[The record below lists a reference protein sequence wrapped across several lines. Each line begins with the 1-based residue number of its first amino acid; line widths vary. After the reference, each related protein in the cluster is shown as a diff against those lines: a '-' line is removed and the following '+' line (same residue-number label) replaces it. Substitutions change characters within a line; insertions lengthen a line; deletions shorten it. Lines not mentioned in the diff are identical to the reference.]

1 MPCHYEN
8 VMSDAMCVFDRDLIR
23 CRRQRAAAG
32 FVAHDFLFREVGGRL
47 VSRLD
52 DLRQRFPV
60 VLELGCRTGILAE
73 LVGDRG
79 GIECLV
85 RSELSEA
92 MAQKAVALWPSALT
106 VIADEE
112 QLPFRAGLFDLVMSN
127 LVLHWVN
134 DLPGT
139 LVQVHRVLKPGGI
152 FLASMVGGHSLSE
165 LRTALAMAESAQEGV
180 VRSLRISPFVA
191 DARTAGTLLQRAGF
205 AMQVVDCDTI
215 IVRYANPM
223 QLLRDLRGTG
233 ESNAI
238 RERRRTPLRRGTL
251 QAALDHYRIVHTDSD
266 GRVPATFQ
274 ILYLTAWTT
283 ERSSASSRERA
294 HCRT

>member
-1 MPCHYEN
+1 
-8 VMSDAMCVFDRDLIR
+8 MSDSMDVFDRDLIR
-23 CRRQRAAAG
+23 CRRKRAAAA

-47 VSRLD
+47 VSRLED
-52 DLRQRFPV
+52 IRQRFPIA
-60 VLELGCRTGILAE
+60 LELGCRTGVLAE

-92 MAQKAVALWPSALT
+92 MAQQAVAQWPSALT

-139 LVQVHRVLKPGGI
+139 LVQAHRVLKPDGL

-165 LRTALAMAESAQEGV
+165 LRTALAVAESAEVGGGA
-180 VRSLRISPFVA
+180 RIAPFIA
-191 DARTAGTLLQRAGF
+191 DVSTAGTLLQRAGF

-215 IVRYANPM
+215 TVLYTDPM
-223 QLLRDLRGTG
+223 HLLRDLRGTG
-233 ESNAI
+233 ESNAA
-238 RERRRTPLRRGTL
+238 RKRRRTPLRRGIL
-251 QAALDHYRIVHTDSD
+251 QAALDHYRIVHKDSE

-274 ILYLTAWTT
+274 ILYLTAWAT
-283 ERSSASSRERA
+283 ERSQPQKRP
-294 HCRT
+294 HGCIDNKGHTG

>member
-1 MPCHYEN
+1 
-8 VMSDAMCVFDRDLIR
+8 MSDSMDVFDRDLIR
-23 CRRQRAAAG
+23 CRRQRAAAD
-32 FVAHDFLFREVGGRL
+32 FVAHDFLFREVGRRL
-47 VSRLD
+47 VSRLED
-52 DLRQRFPV
+52 IRQRFPIA
-60 VLELGCRTGILAE
+60 LELGCRTGILAE

-92 MAQKAVALWPSALT
+92 MAQQAVAKWPSALT

-112 QLPFRAGLFDLVMSN
+112 DLPFGVGLFDLVMSN

-139 LVQVHRVLKPGGI
+139 LVQVHRVLKPDGL

-165 LRTALAMAESAQEGV
+165 LRTALAVAERADEVGGGA
-180 VRSLRISPFVA
+180 RIAPFIA
-191 DARTAGTLLQRAGF
+191 DVRTAGTLLQRAGF
-205 AMQVVDCDTI
+205 AMPVVDCDTI
-215 IVRYANPM
+215 TVIYKDPV
-223 QLLRDLRGTG
+223 QLLQDIRGTG
-233 ESNAI
+233 ESNAA

-251 QAALDHYRIVHTDSD
+251 QAALDHYSLFHKDSE

-274 ILYLTAWTT
+274 ILYLTAWAT
-283 ERSSASSRERA
+283 ERSQPQKRP
-294 HCRT
+294 HGCIDKKGHTG

>member
-1 MPCHYEN
+1 MPCHYER
-8 VMSDAMCVFDRDLIR
+8 VMSDSMDVFDRDLIR
-23 CRRQRAAAG
+23 CRRKRAAAK

-47 VSRLD
+47 VSRLED
-52 DLRQRFPV
+52 IRQRFPV
-60 VLELGCRTGILAE
+60 ALELGCRTGVLAE

-92 MAQKAVALWPSALT
+92 MAQRAVAQWPSALT

-112 QLPFRAGLFDLVMSN
+112 QLPFREGLFDLVMSN

-139 LVQVHRVLKPGGI
+139 LVQVHRVLKPDGL

-165 LRTALAMAESAQEGV
+165 LRTALAAAESAEVGG
-180 VRSLRISPFVA
+180 SARISPFVA
-191 DARTAGTLLQRAGF
+191 DVRTAGTLLQRAGF

-215 IVRYANPM
+215 TVSYTDPM
-223 QLLRDLRGTG
+223 HLLRDLRGMG
-233 ESNAI
+233 ESHAA
-238 RERRRTPLRRGTL
+238 RERRRTPLRRGRL
-251 QAALDHYRIVHTDSD
+251 QAALDHYRIVHKDSE

-274 ILYLTAWTT
+274 ILYLTAWAT
-283 ERSSASSRERA
+283 ERSLP
-294 HCRT
+294 H